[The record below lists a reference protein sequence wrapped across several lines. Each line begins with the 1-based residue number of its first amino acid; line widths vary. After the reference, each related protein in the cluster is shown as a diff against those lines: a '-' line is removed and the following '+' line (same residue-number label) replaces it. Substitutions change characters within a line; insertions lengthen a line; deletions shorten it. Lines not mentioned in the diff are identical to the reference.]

1 MAVRCGLV
9 GLPNAGKST
18 LFNAVTCA
26 AAAVAAHPFT
36 TIEPNTGVLAL
47 PDERLPRLAEII
59 GSARLTP
66 AALLVVDIAGL
77 VRGASR
83 GEGLGNRFL
92 AHIREVDAVL
102 HVVRAFEDP
111 RVAHVQGEL
120 DPVRDMATVNEEL
133 RQADLETVR
142 ARREKVLPRARA
154 GGAEA
159 QAQVAALDR
168 LAEALSG
175 GVPARAL
182 AAADP
187 AVQDLL
193 PGMFLLTAKP
203 VIYVVNLGEAEAARL
218 AAGRPA
224 PAWEAVRAAA
234 AAEGAPAVPLAA
246 RLEAELRDLG
256 ADDRAAFREA
266 VGVAEDGVRRLVGVA
281 FEHLRLVS
289 FFTANENE
297 ARAWPVPAGLPAAR
311 AAGKVHSDMEA
322 GFIRAEVVAFSD
334 LDRAGSV
341 AAARERG
348 WLRVE
353 GRDYPVKDGDVLWF
367 RFRTDPVRG
376 VRAGPA
382 GPAHVRP

>member
-234 AAEGAPAVPLAA
+234 AARGTA
-246 RLEAELRDLG
+246 G